1 MLNVKEDLPDLAV
14 IPNQLVQRVGV
25 RHPSDN
31 PDIMREGNDGIAV
44 DREVELRRL
53 RVTREQSVDE
63 SEELGR
69 AGGGG
74 VSTVSTAGSGKK
86 KKRAR

>member
-69 AGGGG
+69 AGKGRGSFDGEHGG
-74 VSTVSTAGSGKK
+74 VGE
-86 KKRAR
+86 RER